1 MIFFEFLPF
10 LYKLWYNLF
19 IEMIGL
25 FYIGGVI
32 MYDSNNNPFPHDG
45 EHEHSCTGYGCDC
58 EEKYFGSGGGGSSGG
73 GNSTK
78 KWIITLVVCSI
89 ICGFNELL
97 GGIIFIVVAFFLF
110 MDS

>member
-1 MIFFEFLPF
+1 MIWF
-10 LYKLWYNLF
+10 
-19 IEMIGL
+19 

-45 EHEHSCTGYGCDC
+45 EHEHSCTGYGFDWV
-58 EEKYFGSGGGGSSGG
+58 EKNLGSRGGGSSGG
-73 GNSTK
+73 WNCSK
-78 KWIITLVVCSI
+78 IWLITLVICSI
-89 ICGFNELL
+89 IGCYSELL

>member
-1 MIFFEFLPF
+1 
-10 LYKLWYNLF
+10 
-19 IEMIGL
+19 MIGL

-58 EEKYFGSGGGGSSGG
+58 EEKYFGSGGGSSGG
-73 GNSTK
+73 GNSSK
-78 KWIITLVVCSI
+78 KWIITLVICSI
-89 ICGFNELL
+89 IGCYSELL

>member
-1 MIFFEFLPF
+1 
-10 LYKLWYNLF
+10 
-19 IEMIGL
+19 
-25 FYIGGVI
+25 

-58 EEKYFGSGGGGSSGG
+58 EEKYFGSGGGSSGG
-73 GNSTK
+73 GNSSK
-78 KWIITLVVCSI
+78 KWIITLVICSI
-89 ICGFNELL
+89 IGCYSELL